1 MAEWSYPPGDP
12 ATAKAYS
19 QFVFSQGLQACEA
32 YKLAF
37 IGPKRDSP
45 DNIVQFLDE
54 LQQGPGRDVTVDL
67 IANMI
72 GEGTTGDNE
81 AGPNAEAL
89 RTFQDNLKIDQLRHV
104 AEPSGAMSQQSVHW
118 SMREQA
124 KSKLADWW
132 RQRWDTILCNHVA
145 GNALETRATR
155 IGANTIVMP
164 DPDHTLFA
172 NGKDIE
178 TLTDPTTAGV
188 ISTAALA
195 AAAKVAYNNNYPTSS
210 APLASGDVFTWDLI
224 TRAVTKMDTLATPI
238 KPLRL
243 RGMEIR
249 GVALLHPLQVRSM
262 RLNFTDGQWG
272 QIQANAI
279 QGGEITKNPIFTGA
293 IGMNDGIVL
302 RQVPRMP
309 YGSAA
314 QSLDANGEPRYNPL
328 GIPSVARGV
337 VLGAQALVFAWGRAY
352 GSDMRLKWVEEAWDG
367 FNKIRI
373 YAGSIFGAKKLRFR
387 NMDYGTITM
396 SSFETE

>member
-19 QFVFSQGLQACEA
+19 QFVFTQGLQACIA

-37 IGPKRDSP
+37 VGPKRDSP

-132 RQRWDTILCNHVA
+132 RQRWDTILCNHVT
-145 GNALETRATR
+145 GNAAEIRPAR
-155 IGANTIVMP
+155 IGANTIVLP
-164 DPDHTLFA
+164 DVDHCLFA
-172 NGKDIE
+172 NGKDTE
-178 TLTDPTTAGV
+178 TVTAGV
-188 ISTAALA
+188 SANKGT
-195 AAAKVAYNNNYPTSS
+195 TS
-210 APLASGDVFTWDLI
+210 APLISGDVFTWDLI

-243 RGMEIR
+243 KGMEIR

-272 QIQANAI
+272 QIQANAM

-293 IGMNDGIVL
+293 LGFNDGVVIH
-302 RQVPRMP
+302 QVPRIP
-309 YGSAA
+309 YGTAA
-314 QSLDANGEPRYNPL
+314 QALDANGEPRYNPL
-328 GIPSVARGV
+328 GITSTARGV
-337 VLGAQALVFAWGRAY
+337 ILGAQALVFAWGRAY

-387 NMDYGTITM
+387 NMDYATITL
-396 SSFETE
+396 SSFEVE